1 MPSSSGSHSQTWVI
15 WKWDPGWS
23 GNETLDSMGTIPW
36 MVWEWDL
43 SNEWCFEHMRKSM
56 KHKGYKCNVQLLIW
70 NQGVGQTKSPL
81 KTQECT
87 NSWSQHL
94 NHRLWLQDGFKMA
107 SLRTYQGKQTF
118 LQLQLD
124 QEDSETLVYSLR
136 ESNQEFELW
145 PPSMPSESS
154 KWALDLILSDCQFRL
169 ISS

>member
-1 MPSSSGSHSQTWVI
+1 MPSSSGSRSQTWVI
-15 WKWDPGWS
+15 WEWDPRWS
-23 GNETLDSMGTIPW
+23 GNETMDGMGTRPW
-36 MVWEWDL
+36 MVWEQDP

-56 KHKGYKCNVQLLIW
+56 KHNGYKCNVQLLIW

-94 NHRLWLQDGFKMA
+94 NHRLWLQDGFTKA
-107 SLRTYQGKQTF
+107 YQGKQKWRLFATF
-118 LQLQLD
+118 PRRQWNIG
-124 QEDSETLVYSLR
+124 SLR